1 MWRKKLNLLT
11 TLGGI
16 NLQFIGNFTIVFNT
30 SGFTQ
35 GFSRLFCIFID
46 KIKSSLPLLGLGV
59 GAPGAPGGREDQEA
73 GGEEDQGRGVP
84 VAILFRGEGVNRTR
98 GAAFL

>member
-1 MWRKKLNLLT
+1 MK
-11 TLGGI
+11 
-16 NLQFIGNFTIVFNT
+16 LQFSIILNT
-30 SGFTQ
+30 SSFWTQ

>member
-1 MWRKKLNLLT
+1 MTTRSGGDVLLR
-11 TLGGI
+11 L
-16 NLQFIGNFTIVFNT
+16 LKHD
-30 SGFTQ
+30 SGEKGDWTQ